1 LSNLKLAVIGC
12 GAIAKGI
19 HLPVTALSNQVEVTV
34 LVDKFL
40 PRARQLADEYG
51 VPAVADDYQD
61 VIGKVN
67 AAIVALPHYLHAP
80 VTIDLL
86 RHGIHV
92 LVEKPMALKAS
103 DCDEMIGAA
112 NDTGAVL
119 AVGLVRRF
127 REASRFVRQIIKNGM
142 LGNIVTFDF
151 REGNIY
157 SWSAAS
163 ALTFQKETGG
173 GVLTGIGPHTLD
185 LLLWWLGDYDSVE
198 YYDDAMGG
206 VEADCELHLQL
217 QCGASGV
224 VELSW
229 TRDLRNSWII
239 RGERGVLEVE
249 KGFNPLILLKI
260 RNQDVILTG
269 RALRGGTADK
279 SLRDAFCRQLDDFV
293 HAIRNHRQ
301 PFVPGQEGKR
311 VVELIE
317 ACFASRQSLKQ
328 PWRLP
333 EKFGYGVLEGALP

>member
-12 GAIAKGI
+12 GAITKGI
-19 HLPVTALSNQVEVTV
+19 HLPVTALSDQVEITV

-40 PRARQLADEYG
+40 PRARELADKYD
-51 VPAVADDYQD
+51 VPAVTDDYRD
-61 VIGKVN
+61 VVGQAD

-80 VTIDLL
+80 VTIELL
-86 RHGIHV
+86 RRGIHV

-127 REASRFVRQIIKNGM
+127 REASRFVKQIIKNGM
-142 LGNIVTFDF
+142 LGNIVNFDF

-173 GVLTGIGPHTLD
+173 GVLTGVGPHTLD

-198 YYDDAMGG
+198 YYDDTMGG
-206 VEADCELHLQL
+206 VEADCELYLQL

-239 RGERGVLEVE
+239 RGERGTLEVE
-249 KGFNPLILLKI
+249 KGFNPLVHLETKS
-260 RNQDVILTG
+260 QDVVLTG

-279 SLRDAFCRQLDDFV
+279 SLRDAFCRQLDDFAD
-293 HAIRNHRQ
+293 AILSHRA
-301 PFVPGQEGKR
+301 PFVPGREGKR
-311 VVELIE
+311 SVELIE
-317 ACFASRQSLKQ
+317 ACFASRQPLKQ
-328 PWRLP
+328 PWRFP